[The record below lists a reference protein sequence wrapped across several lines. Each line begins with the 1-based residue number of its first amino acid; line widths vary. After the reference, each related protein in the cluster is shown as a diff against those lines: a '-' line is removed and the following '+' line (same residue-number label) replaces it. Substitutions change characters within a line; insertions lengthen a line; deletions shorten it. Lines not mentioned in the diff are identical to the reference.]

1 MGAVDDPTV
10 ISRIG
15 VGLCTQLKAKVLDYD
30 CGTISILCLGN
41 MRIYSQEAGRL
52 RD

>member
-1 MGAVDDPTV
+1 MSTVDDPTV

-15 VGLCTQLKAKVLDYD
+15 VSLCTQLKSEVLDYD
-30 CGTISILCLGN
+30 CDTFSILCLGILE
-41 MRIYSQEAGRL
+41 IYPQEAGRL

>member
-15 VGLCTQLKAKVLDYD
+15 VCLCTQLKAEVLDDD
-30 CGTISILCLGN
+30 CETFSVLCLGN
-41 MRIYSQEAGRL
+41 LRIYPQEAGRL